1 MSQLVRKFFLPV
13 ICPAAIVST
22 IQQALLVVL
31 PLYVLSIGGTLA
43 ESAMII
49 GFKGIGMMLGDLP
62 AGLLLARFG
71 DKRLMLGAAVTSSLS
86 LALMA
91 LFPTLGVLTA
101 AALLLGFAH
110 GSWLVGR
117 ISYVSDAAA
126 PNERGRVMSL
136 SAGTIRL
143 GNVVGPLLAGFMIA
157 AQGYQVTLAVF
168 TLSSLLVVLFVA
180 LWVVYS
186 KPHGEDSHH
195 VAALQDAVVDNRKVL
210 LTAGVASLALMLV
223 RASRALLLPLTGAAL
238 LLDETSIGMV
248 ISIGAVVDTL
258 LFYPAGTMMDRI
270 GRKPMFI
277 ASLTLLGL
285 SISLLPMAEG
295 LWSLILI
302 ASLMGLGN
310 GVSAGVIMTV
320 GSDLAPRL
328 NRGGFIGIWRLLSDV
343 GSTSGPLLIGLMV
356 KLSGLAMASYS
367 IGLLGLL
374 GGAFV
379 VKAMRE
385 THRKDDRVEVDR
397 KG

>member
-1 MSQLVRKFFLPV
+1 MSKLLRKFFLPV
-13 ICPAAIVST
+13 ICPSAIVST

-71 DKRLMLGAAVTSSLS
+71 DKRLMVAAAVISSLS

-91 LFPTLGVLTA
+91 LFPTLSVLTA
-101 AALLLGFAH
+101 AALLLGLAH
-110 GSWLVGR
+110 GGWLVGR
-117 ISYVSDAAA
+117 ISYVTDAAA
-126 PNERGRVMSL
+126 PGERGRVMSL

-143 GNVVGPLLAGFMIA
+143 GNVIGPLLAGLLIA
-157 AQGYQVTLAVF
+157 AQGYQVTLGVF
-168 TLSSLLVVLFVA
+168 ALSSLLAVFFVA
-180 LWVVYS
+180 MWVAYT
-186 KPHGEDSHH
+186 KPHGQDNHSV
-195 VAALQDAVVDNRKVL
+195 VALRDALVDNRQVL

-238 LLDETSIGMV
+238 MLDETSIGMA

-258 LFYPAGTMMDRI
+258 LFYPAGSLMDRI

-285 SISLLPMAEG
+285 SISLLPWAQG
-295 LWSLILI
+295 FWSLVLI
-302 ASLMGLGN
+302 AALMGLGN

-343 GSTSGPLLIGLMV
+343 GSTSGPLIIGLMV
-356 KLSGLAMASYS
+356 KVAGLMMATYS
-367 IGLLGLL
+367 IGLLGLI

-379 VKAMRE
+379 VKAVAE
-385 THRKDDRVEVDR
+385 TRQSTESSEGD
-397 KG
+397 

>member
-1 MSQLVRKFFLPV
+1 MSQILRKFFLPV
-13 ICPAAIVST
+13 LCPSAIVST

-49 GFKGIGMMLGDLP
+49 GFKGIGMMIGDLP

-71 DKRLMLGAAVTSSLS
+71 DKRLMLAAAVVSSLA

-91 LFPTLGVLTA
+91 LFPTLPVLTA
-101 AALLLGFAH
+101 AALLLGLAH
-110 GSWLVGR
+110 GGWLVGR
-117 ISYVSDAAA
+117 IGYVTDAAA

-143 GNVVGPLLAGFMIA
+143 GNVIGPLLAGVLIA
-157 AQGYQVTLAVF
+157 AQGYQVTLGVF
-168 TLSSLLVVLFVA
+168 TVSSLLVVLFVSR
-180 LWVVYS
+180 WVAYTR
-186 KPHGEDSHH
+186 PYGQDSHSV
-195 VAALQDAVVDNRKVL
+195 VALRDAVVDNRKVF
-210 LTAGVASLALMLV
+210 LTAGVASVALMLV

-248 ISIGAVVDTL
+248 ISVGAVIDTL
-258 LFYPAGTMMDRI
+258 LFYPAGSMMDRI

-285 SISLLPMAEG
+285 SISLLPSAEG
-295 LWSLILI
+295 LWSLMLV
-302 ASLMGLGN
+302 AVLMGLGN

-328 NRGGFIGIWRLLSDV
+328 NRGGFIGIWRLLSDL
-343 GSTSGPLLIGLMV
+343 GSTSGPLLIGLLV
-356 KLSGLAMASYS
+356 KISGLMMATYS
-367 IGLLGLL
+367 VGLLGLI
-374 GGAFV
+374 GGVFV
-379 VKAMRE
+379 VKAVAE
-385 THRKDDRVEVDR
+385 TNRKPADSSVTE
-397 KG
+397 

>member
-1 MSQLVRKFFLPV
+1 MSNLLRKFFLPV
-13 ICPAAIVST
+13 ICPSAIVST

-71 DKRLMLGAAVTSSLS
+71 DKRLMLTAAVISSLS

-91 LFPTLGVLTA
+91 LFPTLPVLTA
-101 AALLLGFAH
+101 AALLLGLAH
-110 GSWLVGR
+110 GGWLVGR
-117 ISYVSDAAA
+117 ISYVTDAAA
-126 PNERGRVMSL
+126 PGERGRVMSL

-143 GNVVGPLLAGFMIA
+143 GNVIGPLLAGLLIA
-157 AQGYQVTLAVF
+157 AQGYQVTLGVF
-168 TLSSLLVVLFVA
+168 ALSSLLAVLFVA
-180 LWVVYS
+180 MWVVYT
-186 KPHGEDSHH
+186 KPHGQDNHS
-195 VAALQDAVVDNRKVL
+195 VMALRDALVDNRQVL

-238 LLDETSIGMV
+238 MLDETSIGMA

-258 LFYPAGTMMDRI
+258 LFYPAGSLMDRV

-285 SISLLPMAEG
+285 SISLLPWAQG
-295 LWSLILI
+295 LWSLVLI
-302 ASLMGLGN
+302 AALMGLGN

-343 GSTSGPLLIGLMV
+343 GSTSGPLIIGLMV
-356 KLSGLAMASYS
+356 KVSGLMMATYS
-367 IGLLGLL
+367 IGLLGLI

-379 VKAMRE
+379 VKAVAE
-385 THRKDDRVEVDR
+385 TRQSTQSSGD
-397 KG
+397 

>member
-1 MSQLVRKFFLPV
+1 MSQIVRKFFLPV
-13 ICPAAIVST
+13 ICPSAIVST

-71 DKRLMLGAAVTSSLS
+71 DKRLMLGAAVISSLS

-101 AALLLGFAH
+101 SALLLGFAH

-117 ISYVSDAAA
+117 ISYVTDAAA
-126 PNERGRVMSL
+126 PGERGRVMSL

-143 GNVVGPLLAGFMIA
+143 GNVIGPLLAGLMIA
-157 AQGYQVTLAVF
+157 SLGYQVTLGVF
-168 TLSSLLVVLFVA
+168 AISSLLVVLFVA
-180 LWVVYS
+180 LWVLYTQ
-186 KPHGEDSHH
+186 PHGEDSHS
-195 VAALQDAVVDNRKVL
+195 VIALRDALVDNRQVL

-238 LLDETSIGMV
+238 MLDETSIGMV
-248 ISIGAVVDTL
+248 ISIGAVIDTL

-285 SISLLPMAEG
+285 SISLLPLAEG
-295 LWSLILI
+295 MWSLILI

-310 GVSAGVIMTV
+310 GISAGVIMTV

-343 GSTSGPLLIGLMV
+343 GSTTGPLIIGLTV
-356 KLSGLAMASYS
+356 KLSGLAMASCS
-367 IGLLGLL
+367 VGLLGLM

-379 VKAMRE
+379 VKAMSE
-385 THRKDDRVEVDR
+385 THRKNDTSRADV